1 MQQDASPEASYPD
14 RRRAWWLVLVL
25 ALAGVVSVIDRTL
38 LSVIVDPVRSELGLG
53 EVQIGLLQ
61 GLAFGLFYATVGVPL
76 GLMVDRH
83 SRRLI
88 VICGV
93 SLWSAATLA
102 SGFAESFGEL
112 FAARLLVGLG
122 EAALS
127 PAAISAIADL
137 FPPQA
142 RGRPI
147 SVFLMGQAVASG
159 LGISVASLIADAAAA
174 NAFAGV
180 PVLEGLPPWRAV
192 FFVCGLLG
200 FIVVMALLPT
210 REPPRRAPAVKGGGL
225 AQVRACLGYL
235 LQHAP
240 IFVPLYLGF
249 AACFL
254 ASYGAAAWHPA
265 MLMRAFEVTRA
276 DLATVLGPLKLV
288 FSAIG
293 PLVGGWLVDRAM
305 RRGDPLARFWIL
317 ALAPLFMLPLALATF
332 APGPMSAMFLVA
344 LGPTAAAAIGTT
356 MLALLQSTVPADM
369 RGFAVALTGFV
380 NTFLAAAL
388 GPLLIS
394 VLTEHVFEDVK
405 LVGWSISAVVV
416 PALLGGSALF
426 LVARAAVLSRARA
439 GTAPAT
445 LLAELRAV
453 P

>member
-1 MQQDASPEASYPD
+1 M
-14 RRRAWWLVLVL
+14 
-25 ALAGVVSVIDRTL
+25 
-38 LSVIVDPVRSELGLG
+38 
-53 EVQIGLLQ
+53 
-61 GLAFGLFYATVGVPL
+61 
-76 GLMVDRH
+76 
-83 SRRLI
+83 
-88 VICGV
+88 
-93 SLWSAATLA
+93 
-102 SGFAESFGEL
+102 
-112 FAARLLVGLG
+112 
-122 EAALS
+122 
-127 PAAISAIADL
+127 
-137 FPPQA
+137 
-142 RGRPI
+142 
-147 SVFLMGQAVASG
+147 
-159 LGISVASLIADAAAA
+159 
-174 NAFAGV
+174 
-180 PVLEGLPPWRAV
+180 
-192 FFVCGLLG
+192 
-200 FIVVMALLPT
+200 
-210 REPPRRAPAVKGGGL
+210 GGL
-225 AQVRACLGYL
+225 AQVRASLGYL

-305 RRGDPLARFWIL
+305 RRGDPLARFWTL